1 MNPETKEAKK
11 EQPALEKRESSGMNG
26 SERIQTRKVF
36 VPLVDILESDQAL
49 LLLSDLPGVADSG
62 VEVTVEKNILTIKG
76 TIGEEVPAGF
86 KLTHEEFGVGDYE
99 RSFTLPN
106 EIDRD
111 GIQATMRDGVLQLTL
126 PKVKQAVAKRI
137 PVGVG

>member
-1 MNPETKEAKK
+1 MNPEEKEVKK
-11 EQPALEKRESSGMNG
+11 ERPAAEKRESSGVNG
-26 SERIQTRKVF
+26 SERIQARKVF

-49 LLLSDLPGVADSG
+49 LLLSDLPGVAESG
-62 VEVTVEKNILTIKG
+62 VDVTVEKNILTIRG
-76 TIGEEVPAGF
+76 TIGEEVPASF

-111 GIQATMRDGVLQLTL
+111 GIQATMRDGVLKVTL
-126 PKVKQAVAKRI
+126 PKVKQAVAKKI